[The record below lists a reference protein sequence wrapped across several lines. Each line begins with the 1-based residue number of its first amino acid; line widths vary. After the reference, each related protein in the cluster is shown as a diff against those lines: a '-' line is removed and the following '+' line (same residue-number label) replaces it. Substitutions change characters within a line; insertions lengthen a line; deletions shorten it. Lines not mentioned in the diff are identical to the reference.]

1 MEQSLIFWGSKDT
14 IYKVN
19 LWDSILFFR
28 RIIAKVNDITLKLLS
43 KTIDFV
49 FLECYYRFV
58 SKWYQLQKM
67 KR

>member
-28 RIIAKVNDITLKLLS
+28 RIIVKVSYITQKLFIKS
-43 KTIDFV
+43 IDFV
-49 FLECYYRFV
+49 FPECYYRFV
-58 SKWYQLQKM
+58 SK
-67 KR
+67 